1 MNMITTLK
9 KGYLSLIAKLFTM
22 LEEHLTPMGE
32 NNTSNSKVWKFGDV
46 LNVTQND
53 HSRICVRHMKI
64 LFILQ
69 AIKL

>member
-1 MNMITTLK
+1 
-9 KGYLSLIAKLFTM
+9 M
-22 LEEHLTPMGE
+22 LEEHLIPMGE
-32 NNTSNSKVWKFGDV
+32 NNIKNSKVWKFGDV

-53 HSRICVRHMKI
+53 RSQIYSRHMKI